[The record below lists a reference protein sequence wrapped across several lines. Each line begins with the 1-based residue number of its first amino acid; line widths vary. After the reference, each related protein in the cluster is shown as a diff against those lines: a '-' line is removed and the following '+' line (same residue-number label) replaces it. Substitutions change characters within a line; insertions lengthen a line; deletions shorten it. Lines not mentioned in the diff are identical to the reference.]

1 MEEKMDPK
9 MPLYYKIES
18 DLKNKIFSGYY
29 KSGDILPSER
39 ELIDMYKVSRLTARA
54 AVDRLATENLV
65 VKIQGKGT
73 FVATPQLNCRVGPL
87 YSGGEEIL
95 MRYYEVKTKVLDLK
109 TIIPNK
115 IVKEYLELQKK
126 EKAVYLE
133 RLRYANKKPV
143 ALIKSYLPFRYVPNI
158 ESIDFTDKSLY
169 QILENCYGLQLLE
182 AQETIEA
189 VKADKKSANLLGIK
203 PGTPLLLSQRVTLL
217 IDRKIIEYEI
227 VEYRSDIFKYRNKLV
242 GRGGARLAQ
251 EYKSEKN
258 D

>member
-1 MEEKMDPK
+1 MVPK
-9 MPLYYKIES
+9 IPLYYKIES
-18 DLKNKIFSGYY
+18 DLKNKIFSGHY

-73 FVATPQLNCRVGPL
+73 FVATPQLNCRMGPL

-95 MRYYEVKTKVLDLK
+95 MRYYEVKTKVLNLK
-109 TIIPNK
+109 IIIPNK
-115 IVKEYLELQKK
+115 IVKEYLELQEK

-133 RLRYANKKPV
+133 RLRYANKTPV
-143 ALIKSYLPFRYVPNI
+143 ALIKSYLPYRYVPNV
-158 ESIDFTDKSLY
+158 ELIDFTDKSLY
-169 QILENCYGLQLLE
+169 QILENSYDLQLHE

-189 VKADKKSANLLGIK
+189 VKAEARSANLLEIK
-203 PGTPLLLSQRVTLL
+203 PGTALLLNQRVTRLM
-217 IDRKIIEYEI
+217 DGKVIEYEI
-227 VEYRSDIFKYRNKLV
+227 VEYRSDIYKYRNTLI
-242 GRGGARLAQ
+242 GRGEARLAQ
-251 EYKSEKN
+251 KNKIEKS

>member
-1 MEEKMDPK
+1 MDPK

-18 DLKNKIFSGYY
+18 DLKNKIFSGHY

-73 FVATPQLNCRVGPL
+73 FVATPKLNHRMGPL

-95 MRYYEVKTKVLDLK
+95 LQYYEVKTKALNLK
-109 TIIPNK
+109 IIIPNK
-115 IVKEYLELQKK
+115 IVKEYLELQEK

-133 RLRYANKKPV
+133 RLRYANKTPV
-143 ALIKSYLPFRYVPNI
+143 ALIKSYMPYQYVPNI
-158 ESIDFTDKSLY
+158 ELVDFTDKSLY
-169 QILENCYGLQLLE
+169 QILENSYGLQLHE
-182 AQETIEA
+182 AQETLEA
-189 VKADKKSANLLGIK
+189 VKANTRSANLLGIK
-203 PGTPLLLSQRVTLL
+203 PGTPLLLNQRVTRL
-217 IDRKIIEYEI
+217 IDGKIIEYEI
-227 VEYRSDIFKYRNKLV
+227 VEYRSDIYKYRNTLI
-242 GRGGARLAQ
+242 GRGEARLAQ
-251 EYKSEKN
+251 ESKSEKS

>member
-1 MEEKMDPK
+1 MDPK

-18 DLKNKIFSGYY
+18 DLKNKIFSGHY

-73 FVATPQLNCRVGPL
+73 FVATPQLNCRMGPL

-95 MRYYEVKTKVLDLK
+95 MRYYEVKTKVLNLK
-109 TIIPNK
+109 IIIPNK
-115 IVKEYLELQKK
+115 IVKEYLELQEK

-133 RLRYANKKPV
+133 RLRYANKTPV
-143 ALIKSYLPFRYVPNI
+143 ALIKSYLPYRYVPYV
-158 ESIDFTDKSLY
+158 ELIDFTDKSLY
-169 QILENCYGLQLLE
+169 QILENSYDLQLHE

-189 VKADKKSANLLGIK
+189 VKAEARSANLLEIK
-203 PGTPLLLSQRVTLL
+203 PGTPLLLNQRVTRLM
-217 IDRKIIEYEI
+217 DGKVIEYEI
-227 VEYRSDIFKYRNKLV
+227 VEYRSDIYKYRNTLI
-242 GRGGARLAQ
+242 GRGEARLAQ
-251 EYKSEKN
+251 KNKIEKS